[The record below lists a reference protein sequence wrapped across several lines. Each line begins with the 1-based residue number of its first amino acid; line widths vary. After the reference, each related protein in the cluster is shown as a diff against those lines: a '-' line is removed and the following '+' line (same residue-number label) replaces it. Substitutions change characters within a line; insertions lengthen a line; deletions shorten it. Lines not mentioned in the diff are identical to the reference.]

1 MARNDYQITTKLNFT
16 VFIAAVMV
24 ALTCLTL
31 ASSSTSIWMV
41 VFNAFIFSFVAN
53 TLFSLMHEAVHGY
66 LFTNRKMNE
75 RVGQILAG
83 FFPTS
88 FTFQRFMHLGH
99 HRRNRTDA
107 EMFDLYYKEDN
118 KLLKW
123 AQLYGIFTGPYWLLV
138 PLSATLVAVF
148 PWLKN
153 PDVQVRLHWR
163 WLERTGVFAMTSG
176 LSRVNVRRIQL
187 EVLFGFLLH
196 ASMFYFLDL
205 TLIGWAIC
213 YFMFAVNWGALQY
226 ADHAFSVRDIKDGA
240 WNLRVSTPVRWVFLN
255 YHCHLAHHQNPQVPW
270 YHLPLLVSAQDY
282 QPTFWQIFFAMLKG
296 PRLVDEHTQPEL
308 DHALESELQQQGN
321 LSLT

>member
-107 EMFDLYYKEDN
+107 EMFDLYYK
-118 KLLKW
+118 
-123 AQLYGIFTGPYWLLV
+123 
-138 PLSATLVAVF
+138 
-148 PWLKN
+148 
-153 PDVQVRLHWR
+153 
-163 WLERTGVFAMTSG
+163 
-176 LSRVNVRRIQL
+176 
-187 EVLFGFLLH
+187 
-196 ASMFYFLDL
+196 
-205 TLIGWAIC
+205 
-213 YFMFAVNWGALQY
+213 
-226 ADHAFSVRDIKDGA
+226 
-240 WNLRVSTPVRWVFLN
+240 
-255 YHCHLAHHQNPQVPW
+255 
-270 YHLPLLVSAQDY
+270 
-282 QPTFWQIFFAMLKG
+282 
-296 PRLVDEHTQPEL
+296 
-308 DHALESELQQQGN
+308 
-321 LSLT
+321 